1 MEHYVIKK
9 KNKNKKLNKFDFE
22 ETGYVFKPN
31 IKSPNLIKIT
41 SLSITNLEIT
51 NSILI
56 KKLDKSFRKLAA
68 IILSVLNDEE
78 ATSGDATIALN
89 ELAKEKGIITRKY
102 REYLKKEEQEKYLKR
117 LKVLEKEVKE
127 KLVTLKLVEG
137 KVYEEELEKGHS
149 R

>member
-9 KNKNKKLNKFDFE
+9 KNKNRKLNKFDFD

-56 KKLDKSFRKLAA
+56 KKLDKSFRK
-68 IILSVLNDEE
+68 LSVLNDEE

-127 KLVTLKLVEG
+127 KLVTLKLEEE